1 MPVASL
7 SGSQGAS
14 GALWAQVQQQQAQR
28 NADQAE
34 QRARV
39 LQSQAQQAQSDA
51 DRAQEKAR
59 TLQVD
64 SNSAQQDAGEAK
76 RNLVAMKSLEGMQ
89 TQFSDLRQQIGK
101 ILQAESTNTVAA
113 TTLAPVVNAFG
124 QETGTLVNVT
134 A

>member
-1 MPVASL
+1 M
-7 SGSQGAS
+7 
-14 GALWAQVQQQQAQR
+14 WAQVQQQQAQR

-76 RNLVAMKSLEGMQ
+76 RNLAAMKSLEGVQ

-101 ILQAESTNTVAA
+101 ILQADSTSTVAA